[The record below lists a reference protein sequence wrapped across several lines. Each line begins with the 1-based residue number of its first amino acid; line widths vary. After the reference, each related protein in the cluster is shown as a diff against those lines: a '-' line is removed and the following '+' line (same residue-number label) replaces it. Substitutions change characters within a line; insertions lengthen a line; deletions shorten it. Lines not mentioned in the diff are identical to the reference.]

1 MPNVVPPAVY
11 LTNLETMGKMEKIIG
26 GPLTFARLM
35 SSFRLCEGWSM
46 AEMAE
51 KLGVSRSHVNDVEK
65 GRKAVSPARAAEWA
79 RKLGYGESLFV
90 RLALQDL
97 LDETGLNMSVELR
110 HRAKGRR
117 KATNVRAA

>member
-1 MPNVVPPAVY
+1 
-11 LTNLETMGKMEKIIG
+11 
-26 GPLTFARLM
+26 
-35 SSFRLCEGWSM
+35 M

-97 LDETGLNMSVELR
+97 LDETGLNMSVELH
-110 HRAKGRR
+110 HRDKGRR
-117 KATNVRAA
+117 KATNGRSA